1 MTKRGKGARFW
12 FRLIVPALL
21 LALSGALVSAPKPA
35 FTSADK
41 AFYADE
47 KTIQFV
53 RPGLEIKITGAEID
67 SAGAIQVRFR
77 LTDARGLPLDREA
90 LSTPG
95 AVSVSFIAA
104 YLPKGQ
110 SQYVAYTT
118 RTQTSPITNQS
129 AMQAAADSGGVFE
142 KLAEGEYRYRFA
154 TRAPAG
160 FDRTATHTIG
170 AYGSRNLTEFELG
183 TNYDDDVYHFVPAGG
198 TPQGMRDV
206 IRTATCNK
214 CHDQMAFH
222 GGPRRSMPLCVLCH
236 TPQTVDPDTGNTVDM
251 PVMIHKI
258 HAGEWLP
265 SVRAGK
271 PYVIIGNRQS
281 VNDYSTVAFPSELR
295 SCGACHEPGAAQ
307 SDAWL
312 RNPNRAACGACH
324 DDVNFATGE
333 KHVDLPQVSDN
344 GCKNCHVPEGEI
356 EFDASIRGA
365 HTVPAAARDL
375 PGTVFELVSVE
386 DGLAGKKP
394 TVTFR
399 LKDRAGNPVHAMEMN
414 RLALVLAGPAS
425 DYATYVSEDATRAAG
440 AGGGLHRYTFQAS
453 LPADAKGTYTV
464 GIEGY
469 RIFYLM
475 AGTAKQMQVRDPGV
489 NKQIHFSVDGSAP
502 APRRQVVSTEKCN
515 SCHTALALHG
525 GNRNRVEQCV
535 LCHNPMMTDAARRPA
550 ANLPAQGID
559 FRTMIHRIHT
569 GEEGAA
575 PFTIWGG
582 SANDFSE
589 VRYPGD
595 RRNCSQCH
603 VNGSESL
610 PLAGPRLP
618 VQNPRSPL
626 HPVGAVAAACLSCHT
641 TPEAAAHAMASTTR
655 LGESCSACHGAGNEF
670 SVSRVHAR

>member
-1 MTKRGKGARFW
+1 MRTPS
-12 FRLIVPALL
+12 PAYSIIRW
-21 LALSGALVSAPKPA
+21 ALVAILFGLSAALVSAPKSPW
-35 FTSADK
+35 TTGDK

-53 RPGLEIKITGAEID
+53 RPGLEIKITGADID
-67 SAGAIQVRFR
+67 STGLIHVRFK
-77 LTDARGLPLDREA
+77 LADLKGLPLDREGI
-90 LSTPG
+90 STPG
-95 AVSVSFIAA
+95 AISVSFIAA
-104 YLPKGQ
+104 WLPKGQ
-110 SQYVAYTT
+110 TQYVAYTT
-118 RTQTSPITNQS
+118 RTQTSPITNVS
-129 AMQAAADSGGVFE
+129 AIQASADSGGVFE

-160 FDRTATHTIG
+160 FDTAATHSIG

-183 TNYDDDVYHFVPAGG
+183 TNYDDDVFHFVPAGG
-198 TPQGMRDV
+198 TPTGMRDV

-214 CHDQMAFH
+214 CHDQIAFH
-222 GGPRRSMPLCVLCH
+222 GGSRRSVPLCVLCH
-236 TPQTVDPDTGNTVDM
+236 TPQTVDPDTGNSVDL

-258 HAGEWLP
+258 HAGEALP
-265 SVRAGK
+265 SVAAGK

-281 VNDYSTVAFPSELR
+281 VNDYSTVAFPSDLR
-295 SCGACHEPGAAQ
+295 SCTTCHEPGAGQ

-312 RNPNRAACGACH
+312 KNPNRAACGACH
-324 DDVNFATGE
+324 DNVNFSTGE
-333 KHVDLPQVSDN
+333 NHVDLPQVSDN
-344 GCKNCHVPEGEI
+344 GCRNCHVADGEL

-365 HTVPAAARDL
+365 HTVPTASRDL

-399 LKDRAGNPVHAMEMN
+399 LKDRAGNPIMAQDMT
-414 RLALVLAGPAS
+414 RLALILAGPTT
-425 DYATYVSEDATRAAG
+425 DYERFVSESALAASG
-440 AGGGLHRYTFQAS
+440 SLDGTHRYTFQAS
-453 LPADAKGTYTV
+453 IPADAKGSYAI

-469 RIFYLM
+469 RNLYLM
-475 AGTAKQMQVRDPGV
+475 AGTKKQMTARDAGI
-489 NKQIHFSVDGSAP
+489 NRQIYFSVDGSKT
-502 APRRQVVSTEKCN
+502 APRRQVVATERCN
-515 SCHTALALHG
+515 SCHTLLALHG

-535 LCHNPMMTDAARRPA
+535 LCHNPANTDAARRPA
-550 ANLPAQGID
+550 AAMPAQGLD

-569 GEEGAA
+569 GEEGTDT
-575 PFTIWGG
+575 FTIWGG

-603 VNGSESL
+603 VNASEQL
-610 PLAGPRLP
+610 PLVGPRMQ

-626 HPVGAVAAACLSCHT
+626 HPVGATAAACLSCHT
-641 TPEAAAHAMASTTR
+641 GMNVASHAAAHTTR
-655 LGESCSACHGAGNEF
+655 LGESCAACHGSEDEF